1 MNNIVLM
8 PNEQKD
14 EGLSCAREVAK
25 KMRLFGKKVC
35 VPSEFSKYFSDMED
49 VLAMPEE
56 NLFDTADLAVVTG
69 GDGSVIHTARKAA
82 LRGIPIIGINLGRLG
97 YLTEL
102 ELDELDRFEDVFEGR
117 YTNEKR
123 MMLCYEIAKKDGTV
137 QSGDPALNDIV
148 LTSLGNTNRVVDI
161 EIYAEEHGAFAG
173 AFRGDGVIAS
183 TPTGSTA
190 YALAAGGPI
199 VDPELD
205 CINVVPI
212 CTHSLMARPMLF
224 SADTTLRLVN
234 AGRVVINV
242 SADGSDEY
250 SIEPGEYVRVKKS
263 KYAAHF
269 ARVRNSSFYEVLRNK
284 MADK

>member
-1 MNNIVLM
+1 M
-8 PNEQKD
+8 
-14 EGLSCAREVAK
+14 
-25 KMRLFGKKVC
+25 
-35 VPSEFSKYFSDMED
+35 
-49 VLAMPEE
+49 
-56 NLFDTADLAVVTG
+56 
-69 GDGSVIHTARKAA
+69 
-82 LRGIPIIGINLGRLG
+82 
-97 YLTEL
+97 
-102 ELDELDRFEDVFEGR
+102 
-117 YTNEKR
+117 
-123 MMLCYEIAKKDGTV
+123 
-137 QSGDPALNDIV
+137 
-148 LTSLGNTNRVVDI
+148 
-161 EIYAEEHGAFAG
+161 
-173 AFRGDGVIAS
+173 IAS